1 MRGRNNNSIAK
12 EYYNFVKSLPRL
24 TQQDVVELYKDESI
38 DGKTIEDEIEEL
50 EKLLENSAET
60 KLLYRIFGDSYSE
73 KMEEIIELEQRLE
86 KLRYLSRNYDNVLY
100 RSTRG
105 LTFRNRKFPSVDL
118 RNKIVTGHLYLAVY
132 LAGVYFK
139 NQDNTISFDDLVQ
152 SAYKALVSAA
162 YYYVPNERAKFT
174 TYASKCIS
182 NSLKREIY
190 PQKCRR
196 SKKQTFENY
205 LQGEKDKV
213 AYMEMFLNAIKDR
226 DFKFKGQMG
235 GTLRRLDSS
244 ILRDVDLQIKNYN
257 QEKIFREEAN
267 RIIKRFLKTK
277 SVNDVLDEYFRIM
290 KEGKIS
296 VLITEEE
303 RDIINL
309 LVSHE
314 GVPQG
319 KQILYETFYCLQL
332 YLKKIDDILLYIT
345 AENESVKNNEGI
357 VPTDEE
363 LLREIN
369 EFIKRDNKEIFQL
382 RKSGFFDFGRPSFR
396 QYCAYR
402 NEYLDT
408 FGYDFFAPADWS
420 ESRTSEREDIAS
432 FYNERLVNLL
442 IQACDELRG
451 IDSDKVVLYYEN
463 DENDALFPVGVREY
477 VDLSLLSDGDRDVLY
492 RSQFCEWELEK
503 ANEDLYYRKMFR
515 SVAAFDE
522 MKIISKEE
530 ATLILDDYFSRYKT
544 LDVFID
550 YELECRKKTV
560 NEQLEEKNGPI
571 REYNRSIKDQIDK
584 YDAGKKYKKYLD
596 MDRLSNIKRNIE
608 ILYSDDDSIFD
619 YDRNGTRQSIL
630 SVEDE
635 ALQSVFLSDY
645 YNALLQL
652 PEIQGNVLK
661 LYFDENGERGKRA
674 SEIASELGISEAR
687 VYKEKDKALRKLRTN
702 PKMISYYNANKG

>member
-1 MRGRNNNSIAK
+1 MVKKIDNYIAK

-24 TQQDVVELYKDESI
+24 TQREVVELYKGEAI
-38 DGKTIEDEIEEL
+38 DGKTIEDEIKEI
-50 EKLLENSAET
+50 EKLLENSVET
-60 KLLYRIFGDSYSE
+60 KLLCRIFGDYGN
-73 KMEEIIELEQRLE
+73 KEIDRIVELEQRLE

-139 NQDNTISFDDLVQ
+139 NEDNTISFDDLVQ

-162 YYYVPNERAKFT
+162 YYYVPNDRAKFT

-190 PQKCRR
+190 PSKGRKN
-196 SKKQTFENY
+196 KKQTFENY

-213 AYMEMFLNAIKDR
+213 AYMEMFFNAIKDR
-226 DFKFKGQMG
+226 DFKFKGQKG
-235 GTLRRLDSS
+235 GTLKRLDSS

-257 QEKIFREEAN
+257 QEKTFREESN
-267 RIIKRFLKTK
+267 RIIKRLLKTK
-277 SVNDVLDEYFRIM
+277 SVNDVLDEYFQLM

-296 VLITEEE
+296 LLITEEE
-303 RDIINL
+303 REIINL

-314 GVPQG
+314 GIPQD
-319 KQILYETFYCLQL
+319 KQILYETFYCLRL
-332 YLKKIDDILLYIT
+332 YLQKIDDILLYIT
-345 AENESVKNNEGI
+345 AENESFKNNEGI

-369 EFIKRDNKEIFQL
+369 ECIKRDNKEIFQL
-382 RKSGFFDFGRPSFR
+382 RKSGFFDSRRPSFR

-408 FGYDFFAPADWS
+408 FGYDFFALADRR
-420 ESRTSEREDIAS
+420 ESRTSEKEYIAY
-432 FYNERLVNLL
+432 FYDERLVELL
-442 IQACDELRG
+442 IKACDDIRN
-451 IDSDKVVLYYEN
+451 IDSEKVVLYYEN
-463 DENDALFPVGVREY
+463 NEKDELFPVGVREY
-477 VDLSLLSDGDRDVLY
+477 VDLSLLSDDEKTELY
-492 RSQFCEWELEK
+492 RPYFYEW
-503 ANEDLYYRKMFR
+503 DLDSVDEESYYKQIFL
-515 SVAAFDE
+515 SVAVFDE
-522 MKIISKEE
+522 MTIISKEE
-530 ATLILDDYFSRYKT
+530 ASLILDTYFSRYKT
-544 LDVFID
+544 LEDFID
-550 YELECRKKTV
+550 YELDCRKKKV

-571 REYNRSIKDQIDK
+571 REHNRAIKNQMDK

-596 MDRLSNIKRNIE
+596 MERLSNIKRNIE

-619 YDRNGTRQSIL
+619 YDRNRSRQSIL

-635 ALQSVFLSDY
+635 ALQSVFLTDY

-674 SEIASELGISEAR
+674 GEIASELGISESR
-687 VYKEKDKALRKLRTN
+687 VYREKDKALRKLRTN
-702 PKMISYYNANKG
+702 PKMLSYYNANKG